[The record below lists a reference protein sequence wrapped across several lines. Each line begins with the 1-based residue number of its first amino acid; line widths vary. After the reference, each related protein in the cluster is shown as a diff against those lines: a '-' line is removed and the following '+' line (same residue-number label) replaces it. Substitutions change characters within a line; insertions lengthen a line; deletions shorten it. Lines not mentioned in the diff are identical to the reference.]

1 MYLHTPER
9 NQGQIVKVS
18 YASDPEG
25 CGVYRRVLDQSDG
38 HVSWGFVA
46 WETLEDL
53 GVDIGD
59 ACLYDE
65 LFSVDDLAWRACSPP
80 TDD

>member
-25 CGVYRRVLDQSDG
+25 CGIYRRVLDQSDG

-46 WETLEDL
+46 WDTLMDL
-53 GVDIGD
+53 GVDVD
-59 ACLYDE
+59 SACLFDE
-65 LFSVDDLAWRACSPP
+65 LCSVDGLEWRRCSPP